1 MPYKRKRS
9 IQRFLKKK
17 KPEKREKFL
26 IIQKHKKNWPEIY
39 CLFDYKIRFA
49 VEKITKKMFGAILKL
64 YVFLFDTE

>member
-26 IIQKHKKNWPEIY
+26 IIQKHKKNWPEI
-39 CLFDYKIRFA
+39 
-49 VEKITKKMFGAILKL
+49 
-64 YVFLFDTE
+64 FLFRGVKNNT